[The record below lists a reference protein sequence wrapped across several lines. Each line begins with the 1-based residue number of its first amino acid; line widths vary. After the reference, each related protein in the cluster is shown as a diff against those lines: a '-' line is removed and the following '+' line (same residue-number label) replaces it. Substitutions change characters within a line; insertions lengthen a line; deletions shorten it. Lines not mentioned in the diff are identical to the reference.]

1 MPHRRIKRITKQIW
15 QGWIT
20 STYIGLIYNIG
31 SRWCYKVTGE
41 EVNSKELI
49 QREILLQN
57 PMCWDI
63 IEQDKKY
70 LENNMQVVWHI
81 EYDIVVHLQKEST
94 E

>member
-1 MPHRRIKRITKQIW
+1 MPYWRIKRIIKQIW
-15 QGWIT
+15 QGWTT

-57 PMCWDI
+57 PMFWDS
-63 IEQDKKY
+63 IEQGQKY
-70 LENNMQVVWHI
+70 LENNMQVFWHI
-81 EYDIVVHLQKEST
+81 EYDIAVHLQKKLT